1 MSVGFDLSKGEQ
13 RPNEKSVSDRRH
25 HGSGQ
30 NHGVPYIETK
40 IRPLC
45 FLGRRLVLGH
55 AALSGDSGNQEN
67 CNGEY
72 HFSPEQ
78 FSSLS
83 RI

>member
-1 MSVGFDLSKGEQ
+1 MKNLYLIGGTMGAGKTTVCRILKQ
-13 RPNEKSVSDRRH
+13 
-25 HGSGQ
+25 
-30 NHGVPYIETK
+30 K

-67 CNGEY
+67 GNGEY